1 MKSLFWCWM
10 LLMMLLVNHVTCRL
24 ASMIRHRSFREKG
37 AAEEIADRMDV
48 KRADGD
54 FRELHRVKL
63 PQEDLPV
70 DTRLYIAPSARIVND
85 RDYDD
90 GKGY

>member
-1 MKSLFWCWM
+1 
-10 LLMMLLVNHVTCRL
+10 
-24 ASMIRHRSFREKG
+24 
-37 AAEEIADRMDV
+37 MDV

-54 FRELHRVKL
+54 FRELHKVKL
-63 PQEDLPV
+63 NQEDLPI
-70 DTRLYIAPSARIVND
+70 DSRLYIAPSSRITND

>member
-1 MKSLFWCWM
+1 MNILVWIVAYIF
-10 LLMMLLVNHVTCRL
+10 LVNHVTSRL
-24 ASMIRHRSFREKG
+24 STMIRNRSLREKG
-37 AAEEIADRMDV
+37 SDEHGDRMDI

-54 FRELHRVKL
+54 FRELHKVKL
-63 PQEDLPV
+63 PQEDLPI
-70 DTRLYIAPSARIVND
+70 DSRLYIAPSNRVIND